1 MSLDLDDDLA
11 RGLSGLR
18 PPPCY
23 ICHMANA
30 PNLWATEEDDGDTQQ
45 IGQLM
50 GGWMATQVVRTVALL
65 GIPDQL
71 AASPCTAAEL
81 AAATGTAPDPL
92 ARLLC
97 KAAVYGLVT
106 RDGESRFALTGPGG
120 RLRSDVPGSM
130 RDQVVGFV
138 VPPLWD
144 SLGNLVD
151 VVRGDPVNPSAPGG
165 PWDYFQRN
173 PGEAAW
179 FARAISGWTTE
190 LTERLRAMAYGLPA
204 GAGRVVDVG
213 GSRGALLAYL
223 ISTAPAATGV
233 LFDRAEAMAEAP
245 GVLAVAGVAGQVEIT
260 AGNFFETVFFE
271 TVPPGDVHVLANVL
285 HDWDDD
291 AAGDILRN
299 CHRAGRPGGT
309 LIVFTF
315 LLTEAL
321 EPPQPYLMDL
331 LMMAIE
337 GGRERTLT
345 ELSALAGAAGYE
357 LIPDVPV
364 AGSMPHHAVEFR
376 RGQPS

>member
-1 MSLDLDDDLA
+1 
-11 RGLSGLR
+11 
-18 PPPCY
+18 
-23 ICHMANA
+23 
-30 PNLWATEEDDGDTQQ
+30 
-45 IGQLM
+45 
-50 GGWMATQVVRTVALL
+50 MATQVVRTVALL

-71 AASPCTAAEL
+71 AASPRTAAGL
-81 AAATGTAPDPL
+81 AAATSTAPDPL

-97 KAAVYGLVT
+97 AAAVYGLVT
-106 RDGESRFALTGPGG
+106 RDGEGRFALTGPGG

-138 VPPLWD
+138 APPLWD
-144 SLGNLVD
+144 SLGNLVEWW
-151 VVRGDPVNPSAPGG
+151 GDPVNPSAPGG
-165 PWDYFQRN
+165 PWDYFRRN

-179 FARAISGWTTE
+179 FARAISGEATE
-190 LTERLRAMAYGLPA
+190 LTEDLRAMAYGLPA

-223 ISTAPAATGV
+223 ISAAPAATGV

-245 GVLAVAGVAGQVEIT
+245 GALAAAGVAGQVEIM
-260 AGNFFETVFFE
+260 AGNFFE

-291 AAGDILRN
+291 AAGVILRN

-315 LLTEAL
+315 LLTKAL

-331 LMMAIE
+331 LMMAVE
-337 GGRERTLT
+337 GDRERTLT
-345 ELSALAGAAGYE
+345 ELSALAGAAGM
-357 LIPDVPV
+357 
-364 AGSMPHHAVEFR
+364 S
-376 RGQPS
+376 

>member
-1 MSLDLDDDLA
+1 M
-11 RGLSGLR
+11 
-18 PPPCY
+18 
-23 ICHMANA
+23 
-30 PNLWATEEDDGDTQQ
+30 
-45 IGQLM
+45 
-50 GGWMATQVVRTVALL
+50 
-65 GIPDQL
+65 
-71 AASPCTAAEL
+71 
-81 AAATGTAPDPL
+81 
-92 ARLLC
+92 
-97 KAAVYGLVT
+97 
-106 RDGESRFALTGPGG
+106 
-120 RLRSDVPGSM
+120 
-130 RDQVVGFV
+130 
-138 VPPLWD
+138 
-144 SLGNLVD
+144 D

-165 PWDYFQRN
+165 PWDYFRRN

-179 FARAISGWTTE
+179 FACAISGEATE
-190 LTERLRAMAYGLPA
+190 LTEHLRAMAYGLPA

-245 GVLAVAGVAGQVEIT
+245 GALAAAGVAGQVEIL
-260 AGNFFETVFFE
+260 AGNFFE

-291 AAGDILRN
+291 AAGVILRN

-315 LLTEAL
+315 LLTKAL

-331 LMMAIE
+331 LMMAVE

-357 LIPDVPV
+357 LIRDVPV
-364 AGSMPHHAVEFR
+364 AWSRPYHAVEFR
-376 RGQPS
+376 RG

>member
-1 MSLDLDDDLA
+1 
-11 RGLSGLR
+11 
-18 PPPCY
+18 
-23 ICHMANA
+23 MANA
-30 PNLWATEEDDGDTQQ
+30 PNLWATEDDDDDTQQ
-45 IGQLM
+45 IGQLL

-71 AASPCTAAEL
+71 AASPRTAAEL
-81 AAATGTAPDPL
+81 AAATNTAPDPL

-97 KAAVYGLVT
+97 TAAVYGLVT
-106 RDGESRFALTGPGG
+106 RDGEGRFALTGPGG

-130 RDQVVGFV
+130 RDQAVGFV
-138 VPPLWD
+138 APPLWD
-144 SLGNLVD
+144 GLGKLVD
-151 VVRGDPVNPSAPGG
+151 VVRGDPVSPSAPGG

-179 FARAISGWTTE
+179 FARAMSGATTE
-190 LTERLRAMAYGLPA
+190 LTEQLRAMAYGLPA
-204 GAGRVVDVG
+204 WRGTCRGRGRQPRRVARLPDQH
-213 GSRGALLAYL
+213 R
-223 ISTAPAATGV
+223 AAAAGV

-245 GVLAVAGVAGQVEIT
+245 GVLAAAGVAGQVEIT
-260 AGNFFETVFFE
+260 AGNFFE

-291 AAGDILRN
+291 AAGVTLRN
-299 CHRAGRPGGT
+299 AYRAGRPGGT

-345 ELSALAGAAGYE
+345 NCRPWRAR
-357 LIPDVPV
+357 PV
-364 AGSMPHHAVEFR
+364 MS
-376 RGQPS
+376 

>member
-1 MSLDLDDDLA
+1 VFFTV
-11 RGLSGLR
+11 R
-18 PPPCY
+18 PPPWY
-23 ICHMANA
+23 TPHMANA
-30 PNLWATEEDDGDTQQ
+30 PNLWATEEDDDDAQQ
-45 IGQLM
+45 LGQLL

-71 AASPCTAAEL
+71 AVSPRTAAEL

-97 KAAVYGLVT
+97 TAAVYGLVT
-106 RDGESRFALTGPGG
+106 RDGEGRFALTGPGG
-120 RLRSDVPGSM
+120 LLRGDVPGSM
-130 RDQVVGFV
+130 RDQAVGFFA
-138 VPPLWD
+138 PPLWD
-144 SLGNLVD
+144 GLGKLAD
-151 VVRGDPVNPSAPGG
+151 VVRGDPVNPRAPGG
-165 PWDYFQRN
+165 AWDYFQRN

-179 FARAISGWTTE
+179 FARAMSGVTTE
-190 LTERLRAMAYGLPA
+190 LTEHLRAMAYGLPA

-223 ISTAPAATGV
+223 IGTAPAATGV
-233 LFDRAEAMAEAP
+233 LFDRAEAMTEAP
-245 GVLAVAGVAGQVEIT
+245 GVLAAAGVAGRAEIT
-260 AGNFFETVFFE
+260 AGSFFE

-291 AAGDILRN
+291 AAGVILRN

-309 LIVFTF
+309 LIVFTL

-321 EPPQPYLMDL
+321 EPPEPYLMDL

-345 ELSALAGAAGYE
+345 ELSALAGAAGFE
-357 LIPDVPV
+357 LIRDVPV
-364 AGSMPHHAVEFR
+364 AGPRPYHAVEFR
-376 RGQPS
+376 RGQPPQYPGR